1 MRHGGMTRKTA
12 APSATGSA
20 HPSARFWDRI
30 AVRYARRPIADEAA
44 YQMKLRVTRDHL
56 TPDMEIL
63 ELGCGTGS
71 TAIAHAPHVKH
82 IRATD
87 ISPKMIEIARAKAA
101 ESGVANVAFE
111 CVAVEDIAAS
121 DESFDAILGLNL
133 LHLLE
138 DRDAAIAKIAALLKQ
153 DGVFVTNTACLA
165 DGMKWFK
172 LVAPLGRRLG
182 FFPLVKIF
190 GKADLEAS
198 LTRGGFTIV
207 HEWRPKKN
215 AAVFIVAVKGTGA
228 D

>member
-1 MRHGGMTRKTA
+1 MTRKTA
-12 APSATGSA
+12 APSANGSA

-172 LVAPLGRRLG
+172 LVAPIGR
-182 FFPLVKIF
+182 FFGVIPLVRIF
-190 GKADLEAS
+190 AKTDLEAS